1 MGSRSS
7 RSCRPSQQFVPSAD
21 ADTLALKQ
29 EGASMIAAAAKT
41 PAPPNVTVNPD
52 PNSLPGGDQLQQLIN
67 GLAFWMLL
75 AALASILI
83 AAGTWGLA
91 NHMNN
96 HQWSARGKSGVFISA
111 ASAHDIRAAGPII
124 NYSVELGS
132 QHK

>member
-1 MGSRSS
+1 MGARSP
-7 RSCRPSQQFVPSAD
+7 RSCRPSHHLVPSAD
-21 ADTLALKQ
+21 ADADALKQ
-29 EGASMIAAAAKT
+29 EGAPMITVAAKT
-41 PAPPNVTVNPD
+41 PTKVTVKPD

-91 NHMNN
+91 SHMNN

-111 ASAHDIRAAGPII
+111 ASALVIGAAGAII
-124 NYSVELGS
+124 NFSVDLGS
-132 QHK
+132 QVK